1 MKRLLFLPFFSLLFI
16 QCDKNCAE
24 KPSTCEEQPASSGI
38 TCQAYWESWV
48 YDEATNNCEYVGY
61 SGCGP
66 IGFETE
72 KECEACECND

>member
-1 MKRLLFLPFFSLLFI
+1 MKRLLFILPITMFSI
-16 QCDKNCAE
+16 QCNKDCAE
-24 KPSTCEEQPASSGI
+24 KPTTCQEQPITNGT

-48 YDEATNNCEYVGY
+48 YNDETNKCEYIGY

-72 KECEACECND
+72 KECEVCECND